1 MEEEGD
7 DEALVCAMEAE
18 GGLSEAAG
26 PPPLEFPEH
35 WSPLQDEDYIPS
47 IAPGESY
54 CSSPT
59 SLLSSCRPSSRPDL
73 PLTLSRSPLWYPL

>member
-35 WSPLQDEDYIPS
+35 WSPKMKTTALLLRQVS
-47 IAPGESY
+47 HTAPH
-54 CSSPT
+54 
-59 SLLSSCRPSSRPDL
+59 LLRSFL
-73 PLTLSRSPLWYPL
+73 LVPLTLSRSSLWSPL